1 MIVLDAG
8 VLIAHLESTDAHNR
22 RATQLLLS
30 AAEDQMVVSPITM
43 AEVLV
48 GPARAHQL
56 ERFQG
61 ILRDLELTT
70 VPLTEDSPVR
80 LANLRA
86 TRRLRMPDCCVLLA
100 AEMAGAAIATF
111 DHQLAEAASD
121 LGVEVRTA

>member
-1 MIVLDAG
+1 VIVLDAS
-8 VLIAHLESTDAHNR
+8 VLIAHLESTDAHHQ

-30 AAEDQMVVSPITM
+30 AADQLAVSPITM

-56 ERFQG
+56 GRVVG
-61 ILRDLELTT
+61 ILRELEVSA

-86 TRRLRMPDCCVLLA
+86 TTRLRMPDCCVLLA
-100 AEMAGAAIATF
+100 AENTGATIATF
-111 DHQLAEAASD
+111 DNRLAEAASD
-121 LGVEVRTA
+121 LGLKVHAA

>member
-1 MIVLDAG
+1 VIVLDAS
-8 VLIAHLESTDAHNR
+8 VLIAHLESTGAHHQ

-30 AAEDQMVVSPITM
+30 AADQLAVSPITM

-56 ERFQG
+56 ERVVG
-61 ILRDLELTT
+61 ILRELEVST

-86 TRRLRMPDCCVLLA
+86 TTRLRMPDCCVLLA
-100 AEMAGAAIATF
+100 AEYAGAAIATL
-111 DHQLAEAASD
+111 DSRLAEAASD
-121 LGVEVRTA
+121 LGLKVHSA